1 MLKLLS
7 FISILLSVLL
17 MGCSPPTTAKPPSTT
32 SGSQTQAPVSAG
44 QQLSI
49 TAEATVP
56 NNTKIQLEVAQ
67 TPEQQEMGLMYRKSL
82 PDNRGMLFKFPS
94 AQAVRFWMK
103 NTLIPLDM
111 VFMQNGVVKYIK
123 TSAPPCTSDPC
134 PTYGPNTLVDTVIE
148 LRAGR
153 ATELGLKL
161 GDSIKIKFLPSATL
175 RK

>member
-44 QQLSI
+44 QQLPI

-67 TPEQQEMGLMYRKSL
+67 TPEQQQMGLMYRKSL
-82 PDNRGMLFKFPS
+82 SDNRGMLFKFPS
-94 AQAVRFWMK
+94 AQPVRFWMK

-111 VFMQNGVVKYIK
+111 IFMQNGVVKYIQ
-123 TSAPPCTSDPC
+123 TSALPCTSDPC
-134 PTYGPNTLVDTVIE
+134 PTYGPNTQVDTVIE

-153 ATELGLKL
+153 ATELGLKS
-161 GDSIKIKFLPSATL
+161 GDSIKIKFLSPATL
-175 RK
+175 RR